1 MLYNEKKLFFCNM
14 KIFTC
19 KSLILVIIYGICSLS
34 HSQVSNLDIKQDPK
48 LDSLLNNKITFDQ
61 ERYSNEY
68 FTLQLYYGNLKI
80 ATETLKN
87 AKEMYPNIPV
97 ELSFETPNYKVQAG
111 RFKDKI
117 VGLKTLD
124 TVKKKFPSAFLLTRK
139 KEILE

>member
-1 MLYNEKKLFFCNM
+1 M

-34 HSQVSNLDIKQDPK
+34 HSQVSNLNIKQDPK
-48 LDSLLNNKITFDQ
+48 LDSLLNKKISFDQ

-111 RFKDKI
+111 HFKDKI
-117 VGLKTLD
+117 IGLKTLD

>member
-1 MLYNEKKLFFCNM
+1 M

-19 KSLILVIIYGICSLS
+19 KSLVLGIIYGICSLS
-34 HSQVSNLDIKQDPK
+34 HSQVSTSDIKQDPK
-48 LDSLLNNKITFDQ
+48 IDSLLNKKISFDR
-61 ERYSNEY
+61 ERYLNEY
-68 FTLQLYYGNLKI
+68 FTLQLYYGNLEI

-87 AKEMYPNIPV
+87 AKEMYPNMPV